1 MANNARFQKLLEPYH
16 IGSVKIKNRIVKTAA
31 ETNYYNETDFHVN
44 ETLKGFYEAQA
55 KGGAGAVYVEGPA
68 VDYPLGMFR
77 DRGIRIDDDEYIPG
91 LSELTQVIHKHDCA
105 AFLQLVHA
113 GPWHRTRFFGLQPV
127 SASIP
132 SNVQFPAED
141 LPRELT
147 IAEIEDVVHQFAS
160 AAVRAQKA
168 GFDGVDVNAG
178 AAHLLST
185 FLSLHWNKRHDEYGC
200 DTMENRARI
209 VVEII
214 QEIKKRL
221 GYDYPVGVL
230 INGAEY
236 AGDNAQTIEESQGF
250 ARIFEQAGATS
261 IQVRSYRYG
270 SFASFWPEQFHYP
283 EPYETLAKE
292 LDWSHTGAGA
302 YVPLATAI
310 KQVVSIPV
318 ITVGRLDH
326 RLGETVLE
334 EGKADFIGMCRALMA
349 DPELPN
355 KVAQCRPE
363 DIAPCTACLTC
374 LDGIALH
381 LPMRCRINAALGKE
395 NEYEITPAKTK
406 KKVMVIGGGPGG
418 MEAARVAA
426 LRGHDVT
433 LLEKERRLG
442 GLLSTAALIKGNEV
456 ENLLSIIDYL
466 KTQLFKSKVDVR
478 LGKSANASTIEEI
491 RPDVVIVASGSKLS
505 TAQIQGADRRNVVN
519 SIKLHQKLKVA
530 QNFLGPQMLSR
541 LTKFWMPVGK
551 RVVIIGGA
559 MQGCELAEFLVKR
572 GRTVTIVEASDLIGE
587 GIIDRKKQRLV
598 EWMDRKKVTII
609 TEARCDEITGAG
621 IIITTKDGTK
631 QNIAADTIIPIS
643 PSIPDMEFPKTLEGK
658 VPEIHLIGDCK
669 EPGMIAEA
677 IADGARV
684 GHSI

>member
-1 MANNARFQKLLEPYH
+1 MGNKRFQKLLEPCH
-16 IGSVKIKNRIVKTAA
+16 IGSVKIKNRIIKTAA
-31 ETNYYNETDFHVN
+31 ETNYYNEADFHVN
-44 ETLKGFYEAQA
+44 ETLKEFYEAQA
-55 KGGAGAVYVEGPA
+55 RGGAGAVYVEGPA
-68 VDYPLGMFR
+68 IDYPLGMFR

-113 GPWHRTRFFGLQPV
+113 GQWHRTRFFGFQPV

-132 SNVQFPAED
+132 ANVQFPAED

-147 IAEIEDVVHQFAS
+147 IAEIEDVVDKFAS

-168 GFDGVDVNAG
+168 GFDGVDINAG

-200 DTMENRARI
+200 DTPENRARI

-214 QEIKKRL
+214 QEVKKRL

-236 AGDNAQTIEESQGF
+236 AGDNAQTIEESQSL

-283 EPYETLAKE
+283 EPYETLANE

-302 YVPLATAI
+302 YVPLAAAV
-310 KQVVSIPV
+310 KEVVSIPV

-326 RLGETVLE
+326 RLGESVLA

-355 KVAQCRPE
+355 KVAQGRPE

-381 LPMRCRINAALGKE
+381 MPMRCRINAALGKE
-395 NEYEITPAKTK
+395 VEYQITPAKTK

-426 LRGHDVT
+426 LRGHNVT
-433 LLEKERRLG
+433 LHEKGRKLG
-442 GLLSTAALIKGNEV
+442 GLLITASLIKGNEV
-456 ENLLSIIDYL
+456 ENLLSIIEYL
-466 KTQLFKSKVDVR
+466 KTQLVKSKVDIR
-478 LGKSANASTIEEI
+478 LGKSVNVTAIEEI
-491 RPDVVIVASGSKLS
+491 QPDAVIVASGSILS
-505 TAQIQGADRRNVVN
+505 AAQIPGSDRRNVVN
-519 SIKLHQKLKVA
+519 SIKFHQKLKIA
-530 QNFLGPQMLSR
+530 QNFLGPQMLSWLTR
-541 LTKFWMPVGK
+541 LWMPVGK
-551 RVVIIGGA
+551 KVVIIGGA

-572 GRTVTIVEASDLIGE
+572 GRTVTLVEASDLIGE

-598 EWMDRKKVTII
+598 EWMNHKKVTIL

-621 IIITTKDGTK
+621 VIITTKDGTRQTIK
-631 QNIAADTIIPIS
+631 ADTIVPIN
-643 PSIPDMEFPKTLEGK
+643 PSTPDTEFAASLEGK
-658 VPEIHLIGDCK
+658 VAEIHLIGDCK
-669 EPGMIAEA
+669 EPGMIADA
-677 IADGARV
+677 IADGSRV
-684 GHSI
+684 GHTI